1 MKQNGMFQFDGIDA
15 KRFLLGQ
22 AREQVSWY
30 RQSIDALDYV
40 GAVAYRRALETGQP
54 FLEHYLPAYNFRETE
69 RGTEYKRD
77 PDFPILPHCGRDPIS
92 TKMRGSQMLVKL
104 QTPQYLIYAELNK
117 TERVTHLALKNRIN
131 TRTCYAILHEIEKRC
146 DFQITWGIADDGYSD
161 TVRILRAIT

>member
-1 MKQNGMFQFDGIDA
+1 M
-15 KRFLLGQ
+15 
-22 AREQVSWY
+22 
-30 RQSIDALDYV
+30 
-40 GAVAYRRALETGQP
+40 ETGQP

-77 PDFPILPHCGRDPIS
+77 PDFPILPPLWSRRDS
-92 TKMRGSQMLVKL
+92 EENEGSQMLVKL

-117 TERVTHLALKNRIN
+117 TERVTHLALKNRID

-161 TVRILRAIT
+161 TVRISRAIT